1 MAEVRKTGKNMV
13 QLRDC
18 FPFWEA
24 LTEEQ
29 RNTLEKNVVK
39 RKFEKGRLL
48 HAGQEDCVGLIAVA
62 EGLLRVFTVSEDGK
76 ELTLYRLLERDVC
89 LFSASCIFQDIRFD
103 VMVSAAEETEVY
115 HIPAGIYRR
124 LMETSLP
131 VMEYTSR
138 LMASRFSDVMWL
150 MDQVMN
156 KKLDS
161 RLAAFLLE
169 EADRTGQNR
178 LELTHEQI
186 SGHLGSAREVVSR
199 MLKHFQKEGLVEL
212 NRGSITLADR
222 EELAR
227 LAEGSLM

>member
-1 MAEVRKTGKNMV
+1 MI

-18 FPFWEA
+18 FPFWKA
-24 LTEEQ
+24 LTKEQQNTMEESA
-29 RNTLEKNVVK
+29 VK
-39 RKFEKGRLL
+39 RTFEKGTLL
-48 HAGQEDCVGLIAVA
+48 HAGGEDCVGLIAVA
-62 EGLLRVFTVSEDGK
+62 EGLLRVYTVSEEGK
-76 ELTLYRLLERDVC
+76 EMTMYRLLERDVC

-103 VMVSAAEETEVY
+103 VMVSAAEDTTVY
-115 HIPAGIYRR
+115 HIPAELYRR

-169 EADRTGQNR
+169 EAGRTGTDR

-186 SGHLGSAREVVSR
+186 GGHLGSAREVVSR
-199 MLKHFQKEGLVEL
+199 MLKHFQKEGLVQL
-212 NRGSITLADR
+212 GRGSITLTD
-222 EELAR
+222 EEGLTR
-227 LAEGSLM
+227 LAQGSLM

>member
-1 MAEVRKTGKNMV
+1 M
-13 QLRDC
+13 
-18 FPFWEA
+18 
-24 LTEEQ
+24 EESA
-29 RNTLEKNVVK
+29 VK
-39 RKFEKGRLL
+39 RTFEIGTLL
-48 HAGQEDCVGLIAVA
+48 HAGEEDCVGLIAVA
-62 EGLLRVFTVSEDGK
+62 EGLLRVYTVSEEGK
-76 ELTLYRLLERDVC
+76 EMTMYRLLERDVC

-103 VMVSAAEETEVY
+103 VMVSAAEDTTVY
-115 HIPAGIYRR
+115 HIPAEIYRR

-169 EADRTGQNR
+169 EAGRTGTDR

-186 SGHLGSAREVVSR
+186 GGHLGSAREVVSR
-199 MLKHFQKEGLVEL
+199 MLKHFQKEGLVQL
-212 NRGSITLADR
+212 GRGSITLSD
-222 EELAR
+222 EEGLTR
-227 LAEGSLM
+227 LAQGSLM

>member
-1 MAEVRKTGKNMV
+1 MV

-29 RNTLEKNVVK
+29 RGTLEKNAVK
-39 RKFEKGRLL
+39 RRFEKGRLL

-62 EGLLRVFTVSEDGK
+62 EGLLRVFTVSEEGK

-115 HIPAGIYRR
+115 HIPAEIYRQ

-169 EADRTGQNR
+169 EADRAGQDR
-178 LELTHEQI
+178 LELTHEEI
-186 SGHLGSAREVVSR
+186 GGHLGSAREVVSR
-199 MLKHFQKEGLVEL
+199 MLKHFQKEGLVGL
-212 NRGSITLADR
+212 GRGSITLDDR
-222 EELAR
+222 EGLAR
-227 LAEGSLM
+227 LAENSLM

>member
-1 MAEVRKTGKNMV
+1 MV

-29 RNTLEKNVVK
+29 RGTLEKNAVK
-39 RKFEKGRLL
+39 RRFEKGRLL

-62 EGLLRVFTVSEDGK
+62 EGLLRVFTVSEEGK

-115 HIPAGIYRR
+115 HIPAEIYRQ

-169 EADRTGQNR
+169 EADRAGQDR
-178 LELTHEQI
+178 LELTHEEI
-186 SGHLGSAREVVSR
+186 GGHLGSAREVVSR
-199 MLKHFQKEGLVEL
+199 MLKHFQKEGLVGL
-212 NRGSITLADR
+212 GRGSITLDGR
-222 EELAR
+222 EGLAR
-227 LAEGSLM
+227 LAENSLM

>member
-1 MAEVRKTGKNMV
+1 MTVQDFFPVWDRLEPDQQARLLASARPRTVARGTVLHSGDADCAGLLLVRSG
-13 QLRDC
+13 QLR
-18 FPFWEA
+18 A
-24 LTEEQ
+24 YIL
-29 RNTLEKNVVK
+29 
-39 RKFEKGRLL
+39 
-48 HAGQEDCVGLIAVA
+48 
-62 EGLLRVFTVSEDGK
+62 SEDGR
-76 ELTLYRLLERDVC
+76 EITLYRLFERDMC

-115 HIPAGIYRR
+115 HIPAEIYRR

-199 MLKHFQKEGLVEL
+199 MLKHFQKEGLVGL
-212 NRGSITLADR
+212 GRGSITLDDR
-222 EELAR
+222 EGLAR
-227 LAEGSLM
+227 LAENSLM

>member
-1 MAEVRKTGKNMV
+1 MI

-29 RNTLEKNVVK
+29 RGTLEKNAVK
-39 RKFEKGRLL
+39 RRFEKGRLL

-62 EGLLRVFTVSEDGK
+62 EGLLRVFTVSEEGK

-115 HIPAGIYRR
+115 HIPAEIYRQ

-169 EADRTGQNR
+169 EADRAGQDR
-178 LELTHEQI
+178 LELTHEEI
-186 SGHLGSAREVVSR
+186 GGHLGSAREVVSR
-199 MLKHFQKEGLVEL
+199 MLKHFQKEGLVGL
-212 NRGSITLADR
+212 GRGSITLDDR
-222 EELAR
+222 EGLAR
-227 LAEGSLM
+227 LAENSLM